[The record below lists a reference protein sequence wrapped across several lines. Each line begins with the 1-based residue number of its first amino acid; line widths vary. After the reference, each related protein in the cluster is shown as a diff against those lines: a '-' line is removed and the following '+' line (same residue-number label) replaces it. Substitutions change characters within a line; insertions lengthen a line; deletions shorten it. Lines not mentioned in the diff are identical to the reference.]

1 MTQVTASLR
10 ERKKNETRDALTSA
24 ALDLFELRGFD
35 AVTVDD
41 IAARANVSPRTFFRY
56 FGSKEAVLFP
66 DQDYLLSLMR
76 DAMRSRPADE
86 HPLRVLRAALA
97 AVTRHTADHREHD
110 LRRGRLAE
118 TGAAIAGYQRSV
130 LVPAWEDMFTD
141 TLAERLATD
150 ATTDPR
156 PRLFAGV
163 AMAVMAA
170 ADVAWRASNGHDDP
184 VTLLD
189 HAFRA
194 LDAGV
199 LESLS
204 RPDQA

>member
-1 MTQVTASLR
+1 MTGSLR
-10 ERKKNETRDALTSA
+10 EQKKNETRDALTSA

-35 AVTVDD
+35 GVTVDD

-76 DAMRSRPADE
+76 DAMRSRPPEE
-86 HPLRVLRAALA
+86 HPLLVLRAALA

-118 TGAAIAGYQRSV
+118 TGAAIASYQRSV

-141 TLAERLATD
+141 TLAERLAAD
-150 ATTDPR
+150 PATDPR

-163 AMAVMAA
+163 AMAVMTAA
-170 ADVAWRASNGHDDP
+170 GVAWRASNGQDDP
-184 VTLLD
+184 VALLD
-189 HAFRA
+189 DAFRT
-194 LDAGV
+194 LDAAV
-199 LESLS
+199 LESL
-204 RPDQA
+204 R